1 MISDQNRSA
10 AGTQSPVAVITT
22 GGRGMGAAIAREL
35 DARCSWPSTRT
46 DVAGTIP
53 MRRIG
58 TMVEIARR
66 RRSSFPTAPVISRD
80 RTFPSTAASPITS
93 DI

>member
-10 AGTQSPVAVITT
+10 AVTQAPVAVITA
-22 GGRGMGAAIAREL
+22 GCRGMGAAIAGKL
-35 DARCSWPSTRT
+35 DARCSCPPTRI

-58 TMVEIARR
+58 TMVEI
-66 RRSSFPTAPVISRD
+66 TKM
-80 RTFPSTAASPITS
+80 AAFLLSDDAGYITGQNVRVDS
-93 DI
+93 GITHHV